1 MNLDFIDML
10 DGYKAENDELLQKME
25 DSLMDIQE
33 NGMDDENINAVF
45 RAAHTIKGSSGMFGI
60 DYIVNFTHIAENL
73 LDKIRNHKIEIND
86 DIIELLLACKDQ
98 MQTLVDFVMSDPEG
112 KPDEEIQTDS
122 QTLINE
128 LQVFLDNNSKST
140 QEEVVVPQ
148 KVVTTTKEE
157 IETNGNS
164 KTNKY
169 KIKVDFGSDI
179 FTHGFDT
186 YTFINY
192 LQEIGEIKKIK
203 TDTDSIPLFSE
214 IIPTQC
220 YMSYKIKMESEEDSK
235 KIESSFDFVKDSST
249 ISIKTEKKE
258 TTEDSNLKEISKE
271 NPPKKETTE
280 DSNLKEI
287 SKENPPKKKE
297 IQKESVN
304 KTKKIS
310 AVKQTNFIRIEASKV
325 DSLIN
330 QIGEMVIANAA
341 VMQKATD
348 IKNSDLVESVS
359 TVTRMLEEVREN
371 AMQIRLV
378 PIGDT
383 FNKFKR
389 IVHDTANKVGKSVD
403 LVISGG
409 DTELDKTVIEKIA
422 DPLVHLIRN
431 SVDHGIET
439 PEDRRALGK
448 PEVGVLQLNAYHD
461 AGSVAIEIVD
471 DGKGLDT
478 ELLLAKGIE
487 KGLVSEDDE
496 LSEKEIFD
504 LILQAGFSMAKKVSD
519 ISGRGVGMDVVKR
532 NITELHGTIEIDSQ
546 KTKGTKIT
554 IRLPLTLAI
563 IDGFLTKVGNTH
575 IIIPLEMLVECIELN
590 KNAKAQMEKNSYIN
604 LRGKVLPLLN
614 IGDYFNINQSESS
627 RNNVIVIQYGGQR
640 MGVIVD
646 ELLGELQTVIKPM
659 GKLFKELK
667 YFSGSTILGSGEV
680 ALIMDIPVMI
690 GMMESKQKEHI
701 A

>member
-10 DGYKAENDELLQKME
+10 DGYKAENDELLQQME

-86 DIIELLLACKDQ
+86 DIIEILLACKDQ
-98 MQTLVDFVMSDPEG
+98 MQTLVDFVMADPEG
-112 KPDEEIQTDS
+112 KPDEEIQS
-122 QTLINE
+122 NSETLINE
-128 LQVFLDNNSKST
+128 LQVFLDGNSET
-140 QEEVVVPQ
+140 
-148 KVVTTTKEE
+148 KVEKVIEKEE
-157 IETNGNS
+157 IVETEKEKDSSNN
-164 KTNKY
+164 KVNKY
-169 KIKVDFGSDI
+169 KIKISFGSDT
-179 FTHGFDT
+179 FQHGFDT
-186 YTFINY
+186 YTFLHY
-192 LQEIGEIKKIK
+192 LQEIGTVKSIK
-203 TDTDSIPLFSE
+203 TDLDSIPLFNE
-214 IIPTQC
+214 IDPTLC
-220 YMSYKIKMESEEDSK
+220 YLAYTIKMESDK
-235 KIESSFDFVKDSST
+235 DIKTIESSFDFVKETSK
-249 ISIKTEKKE
+249 ISVKNLSEKKKKVK
-258 TTEDSNLKEISKE
+258 KEKIVEIEEKDIVVTKE
-271 NPPKKETTE
+271 NPKVETQVIDSKTTLPIKAKKTT
-280 DSNLKEI
+280 
-287 SKENPPKKKE
+287 
-297 IQKESVN
+297 
-304 KTKKIS
+304 T
-310 AVKQTNFIRIEASKV
+310 AVKQTNYIRIEASKV

-348 IKNSDLVESVS
+348 LKNSELIETVS

-378 PIGDT
+378 PIGET

-389 IVHDTANKVGKSVD
+389 IVHDTANKVGKKVD
-403 LVISGG
+403 LIINGG
-409 DTELDKTVIEKIA
+409 ETELDKTVIEKIA

-439 PEDRRALGK
+439 PEDRKKFNK
-448 PEVGVLQLNAYHD
+448 PEVGVLELNAYHD
-461 AGSVAIEIVD
+461 AGSIAIEIVD

-478 ELLLAKGIE
+478 ELLLAKGVE
-487 KGLVSEDDE
+487 KGLVKDGDE

-504 LILQAGFSMAKKVSD
+504 LILQPGFSMAKEVSD

-532 NITELHGTIEIDSQ
+532 NISDLHGNIEINST
-546 KTKGTKIT
+546 KSKGTKIT

-563 IDGFLTKVGNTH
+563 IDGFLTKVGDTY

-590 KNAKAQMEKNSYIN
+590 KNKKSQMRNNSYIN

-614 IGDYFNINQSESS
+614 IGDYFSIESS
-627 RNNVIVIQYGGQR
+627 NTNRSNVIVIQYGGQT

-646 ELLGELQTVIKPM
+646 ELLGEIQTVIKPM
-659 GKLFKELK
+659 GKLFKNLS

-680 ALIMDIPVMI
+680 ALIMDIPIMI
-690 GMMESKQKEHI
+690 GKMEHKQKEHI

>member
-10 DGYKAENDELLQKME
+10 DGYKAENDELLQNME

-60 DYIVNFTHIAENL
+60 DYIVDFTHTAENL

-86 DIIELLLACKDQ
+86 EIIELLLACKDQ

-112 KPDEEIQTDS
+112 TPDEEIQSTS

-128 LQVFLDNNSKST
+128 LAQYIEGGST
-140 QEEVVVPQ
+140 QQESKDDEKVEKKENSNEPQ
-148 KVVTTTKEE
+148 DNLN
-157 IETNGNS
+157 I
-164 KTNKY
+164 Y

-179 FTHGFDT
+179 FDHGFDT

-192 LQEIGEIKKIK
+192 LQEIGEIKNI
-203 TDTDSIPLFSE
+203 DTDLDAIPN
-214 IIPTQC
+214 IKDITPTDC
-220 YMSYKIKMESEEDSK
+220 YMSYSIDFHSDKDVDVVESA
-235 KIESSFDFVKDSST
+235 FDFIKDSST
-249 ISIKTEKKE
+249 ISIE
-258 TTEDSNLKEISKE
+258 NLSQ
-271 NPPKKETTE
+271 PKKEEVKEEKVEKEVIE
-280 DSNLKEI
+280 DKVEQPKEI
-287 SKENPPKKKE
+287 KQEPKKDKSK
-297 IQKESVN
+297 IK
-304 KTKKIS
+304 KTAS

-348 IKNSDLVESVS
+348 FKNSELMETVS

-371 AMQIRLV
+371 AMQIRMV
-378 PIGDT
+378 PVGET

-389 IVHDTANKVGKSVD
+389 IVHDTANKVGKKVD
-403 LVISGG
+403 LIINGG

-431 SVDHGIET
+431 SVDHGIEA
-439 PEDRRALGK
+439 PEDRKKFNK

-461 AGSVAIEIVD
+461 AGSIAIEITD
-471 DGKGLDT
+471 DGKGLDS
-478 ELLLAKGIE
+478 ELLFAKGVE
-487 KGLVSEDDE
+487 KGLINEDDK
-496 LSEKEIFD
+496 LTEKEIFE
-504 LILQAGFSMAKKVSD
+504 LILQPGFSMAKQVSD

-532 NITELHGTIEIDSQ
+532 NISDLHGSIEIDST
-546 KTKGTKIT
+546 KSKGTKIT

-563 IDGFLTKVGNTH
+563 IDGFLTKVGDTH

-590 KNAKAQMEKNSYIN
+590 QTKKAQMKKNSYIN

-614 IGDYFNINQSESS
+614 IGDYFNIDQSESS

-680 ALIMDIPVMI
+680 ALIMDIPIMI

>member
-60 DYIVNFTHIAENL
+60 DYIVDFTHIAENL

-86 DIIELLLACKDQ
+86 EIIELLLACKDQ
-98 MQTLVDFVMSDPEG
+98 MQTLIDFVMSDPEG
-112 KPDEEIQTDS
+112 QPDEEIQSTS
-122 QTLINE
+122 ETLINE
-128 LQVFLDNNSKST
+128 LQVYLNNNESNKTETT
-140 QEEVVVPQ
+140 QEIGKP
-148 KVVTTTKEE
+148 EE
-157 IETNGNS
+157 KP
-164 KTNKY
+164 KTNEY
-169 KIKVDFGSDI
+169 QIKIDFGSDI
-179 FTHGFDT
+179 FDHGFDT

-192 LQEIGEIKKIK
+192 LKEIGEIKNIQ
-203 TDTDSIPLFSE
+203 TDIDSIPNIKDIS
-214 IIPTQC
+214 PTDC
-220 YMSYKIKMESEEDSK
+220 YMSYTIDFHSDKESSV
-235 KIESSFDFVKDSST
+235 IESAFDFIKDSST
-249 ISIKTEKKE
+249 ILIENLSSPKEKEPAQETQQDMKE
-258 TTEDSNLKEISKE
+258 LITKD
-271 NPPKKETTE
+271 
-280 DSNLKEI
+280 
-287 SKENPPKKKE
+287 
-297 IQKESVN
+297 
-304 KTKKIS
+304 KKIKKTGS

-348 IKNSDLVESVS
+348 FKNSELIESVS
-359 TVTRMLEEVREN
+359 TITRMLEEVREN
-371 AMQIRLV
+371 AMQIRMV
-378 PIGDT
+378 PIGET

-389 IVHDTANKVGKSVD
+389 IVHDTANKVGKKVD
-403 LVISGG
+403 LIINGG

-439 PEDRRALGK
+439 PQDRKVLNK
-448 PEVGVLQLNAYHD
+448 SETGVLQLNAYHD
-461 AGSVAIEIVD
+461 AGSIAIEIVD
-471 DGKGLDT
+471 DGKGLDS

-487 KGLVSEDDE
+487 KGLVGEDDE

-504 LILQAGFSMAKKVSD
+504 LILQAGFSMAKEVSD

-532 NITELHGTIEIDSQ
+532 NISDLHGSIEIDS
-546 KTKGTKIT
+546 KKSKGTKIT

-563 IDGFLTKVGNTH
+563 IDGFLTKVGNTN

-590 KNAKAQMEKNSYIN
+590 QNKKSQMKNNSYIN

-614 IGDYFNINQSESS
+614 VGDYFSIPTNGTS
-627 RNNVIVIQYGGQR
+627 RSNVIVIQYGGQK
-640 MGVIVD
+640 MGIIVD

-659 GKLFKELK
+659 GRLFKELK

-680 ALIMDIPVMI
+680 ALIMDIPI
-690 GMMESKQKEHI
+690 TLGMMEHKQKEHI

>member
-157 IETNGNS
+157 IEINENS

-249 ISIKTEKKE
+249 ISIKTEKK
-258 TTEDSNLKEISKE
+258 D
-271 NPPKKETTE
+271 TTE

>member
-25 DSLMDIQE
+25 DALMEIQE

-60 DYIVNFTHIAENL
+60 DYIVDFTHIAENL

-86 DIIELLLACKDQ
+86 EIIELLLAFKDQ
-98 MQTLVDFVMSDPEG
+98 MQTLINFVMSDPEG
-112 KPDEEIQTDS
+112 KPDEEIQSTSD
-122 QTLINE
+122 TLINE
-128 LQVFLDNNSKST
+128 LSLFLKNDST
-140 QEEVVVPQ
+140 EE
-148 KVVTTTKEE
+148 KVKTDVKKIETKE
-157 IETNGNS
+157 IQKET
-164 KTNKY
+164 KTNLNLY
-169 KIKVDFGSDI
+169 QIKIDFGTDI
-179 FTHGFDT
+179 FDHGFDT

-192 LQEIGEIKKIK
+192 LQELGQIKNIK
-203 TDTDSIPLFSE
+203 TDLDSIPTLTD
-214 IIPTQC
+214 ITPTDC
-220 YMSYKIKMESEEDSK
+220 YMSYVIDLESDKDADTILSA
-235 KIESSFDFVKDSST
+235 FDFIKDSST
-249 ISIKTEKKE
+249 IDINNLSNPTSQTPKTEIKE
-258 TTEDSNLKEISKE
+258 EDKNTTTKVVEETPKKE
-271 NPPKKETTE
+271 NPKIKKTT
-280 DSNLKEI
+280 
-287 SKENPPKKKE
+287 
-297 IQKESVN
+297 
-304 KTKKIS
+304 S

-348 IKNSDLVESVS
+348 SKNSELMESVS

-371 AMQIRLV
+371 AMQIRMV
-378 PIGDT
+378 PVGET

-389 IVHDTANKVGKSVD
+389 VVHDTANKLGKKVD
-403 LVISGG
+403 LVINGG
-409 DTELDKTVIEKIA
+409 ETELDKTVIEKIA

-431 SVDHGIET
+431 SVDHGIES
-439 PEDRRALGK
+439 PEDRKRLNK

-461 AGSVAIEIVD
+461 AGSIAIEIID
-471 DGKGLDT
+471 DGKGLDS

-487 KGLVSEDDE
+487 KGLVSKDDK
-496 LSEKEIFD
+496 LNEKQIFD
-504 LILQAGFSMAKKVSD
+504 LIMQAGFSMAKEVSD

-532 NITELHGTIEIDSQ
+532 NISDLHGSVEIES
-546 KTKGTKIT
+546 TKSEGTKIT

-563 IDGFLTKVGNTH
+563 IDGFLTKVGDTH

-590 KNAKAQMEKNSYIN
+590 QNKKSQMKNNNYIN

-614 IGDYFNINQSESS
+614 VGEYFNIPTNDTT
-627 RNNVIVIQYGGQR
+627 RTNVIVIQYGGQK
-640 MGVIVD
+640 MGVIID

-659 GKLFKELK
+659 GRLFKELK

-680 ALIMDIPVMI
+680 ALIMDIPIMI
-690 GMMESKQKEHI
+690 GMMEHKQKENI